1 MRYPLKQARGF
12 TLIEMLVS
20 VAIFAI
26 VMVVALGA
34 LLSLAEAARKAQALS
49 VAVNNLSAAL
59 DSMSR
64 NIRTGGTYH
73 CGVTGALTV
82 PLAPADCAA
91 TSNSYIAFI
100 DADKNTVA
108 YCLDGTTIKR
118 QIVAP
123 SVAPP
128 AGFTNC
134 ASSGFI
140 PLTTPDVSITGLG
153 FYVTGSARGVAD
165 SRQPKVTILLAG
177 TSVIQANGKTA
188 AFNIQTSV
196 TQRIYDQ

>member
-1 MRYPLKQARGF
+1 MKKLRLHNTGF
-12 TLIEMLVS
+12 TLIEVLVS

-34 LLSLAEAARKAQALS
+34 LLTLAEAARKAQALS

-73 CGVTGALTV
+73 CGTTGASAAS
-82 PLAPADCAA
+82 LAPADC
-91 TSNSYIAFI
+91 TVTPSNYIAFV
-100 DADKNTVA
+100 DADKRNVA

-118 QIVAP
+118 HVAGVGG
-123 SVAPP
+123 SLS
-128 AGFTNC
+128 TDC
-134 ASSGFI
+134 ASSNFI
-140 PLTTPDVSITGLG
+140 PLTTPDVNITGLS
-153 FYVTGSARGVAD
+153 FYVTGSARGAAD
-165 SRQPKVTILLAG
+165 LQQPKVTILLAG
-177 TSVIQANGKTA
+177 TSVIQVDGKIAT
-188 AFNIQTSV
+188 FNIQTSV